1 MPEDTPNAADTQTA
15 EEQAAVDFISGMNED
30 APEPPVAPEA
40 VAGEQG
46 TEEEAEDKQGGDSQ
60 GEEGAEKS
68 TPPEK
73 PEAGDLPE
81 FRYRLN
87 PDHKA
92 FFEGRGLVRDGN
104 LDVDTLAKSFKDNLK
119 YVGDVNSSLS
129 HMKGQLQS
137 LRGKTETTIPQSKQE
152 VEEEYQSSLAE
163 LKKVWDATSTAK
175 AVLARTEGNEKIIA
189 QLDDTLA
196 HLQSI
201 DAENR
206 RAKDEKIEEARMYK
220 IRKELGL
227 SMPQSDE
234 VSPDR
239 AKTLANEA
247 FEKHLD
253 PKEIADKEF
262 LQKILQP
269 GRPFLHGLAATT
281 YPHLYD
287 PEQPNG
293 EKSTEAL
300 HRIMMDEKVAEMVV
314 DYGRAKIVA
323 EGADEAK
330 RVFGEAEYKR
340 GMDDMRKQMQAGGG
354 SMPPSTDAVKKI
366 AVSGSDGEDGGAKFV
381 SELIAESNQ

>member
-92 FFEGRGLVRDGN
+92 FFEGRGLVKDGN

-137 LRGKTETTIPQSKQE
+137 LRGKTETTIPQSK
-152 VEEEYQSSLAE
+152 
-163 LKKVWDATSTAK
+163 
-175 AVLARTEGNEKIIA
+175 
-189 QLDDTLA
+189 
-196 HLQSI
+196 
-201 DAENR
+201 
-206 RAKDEKIEEARMYK
+206 
-220 IRKELGL
+220 
-227 SMPQSDE
+227 
-234 VSPDR
+234 
-239 AKTLANEA
+239 
-247 FEKHLD
+247 
-253 PKEIADKEF
+253 
-262 LQKILQP
+262 
-269 GRPFLHGLAATT
+269 
-281 YPHLYD
+281 
-287 PEQPNG
+287 
-293 EKSTEAL
+293 
-300 HRIMMDEKVAEMVV
+300 
-314 DYGRAKIVA
+314 
-323 EGADEAK
+323 
-330 RVFGEAEYKR
+330 
-340 GMDDMRKQMQAGGG
+340 
-354 SMPPSTDAVKKI
+354 
-366 AVSGSDGEDGGAKFV
+366 
-381 SELIAESNQ
+381 